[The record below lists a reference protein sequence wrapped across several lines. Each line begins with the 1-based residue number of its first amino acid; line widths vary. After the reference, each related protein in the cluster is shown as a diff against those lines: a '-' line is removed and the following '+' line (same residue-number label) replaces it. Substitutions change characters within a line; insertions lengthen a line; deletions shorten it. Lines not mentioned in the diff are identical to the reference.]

1 MLNEQQKAAIA
12 ELKTVKSVKE
22 WNDVRAKHIKVLG
35 TETKLQREF
44 LHFYIDGW
52 GLIVKVLGKDKP
64 INKENNGDIRVPRV
78 LSIIRG
84 AEEEA

>member
-12 ELKTVKSVKE
+12 ELKTVKSVQQ
-22 WNDVRAKHIKVLG
+22 WNEVRAKHLKILG
-35 TETKLQREF
+35 TETKEERDF
-44 LHFYIDGW
+44 LHSYIDGW

-64 INKENNGDIRVPRV
+64 INKENNGDNRVPRV